1 MGTEIWRRR
10 STPSVFFGVISMFM
24 SSTEWDEPPDLCS
37 AGRHRPRE
45 RAWAPWGPVAWSG
58 NLTRRRKRDQLGSP
72 GVEHHSN
79 HASLRARPTSRA
91 RGLVGFL
98 TQRPFSPRLHPQR
111 MSSFLVRS
119 LLVCGFVATLSPAAG
134 AQGASRQPSNDAAAA
149 SNQPGAT
156 ASSRRSA
163 FAINPLGIPFEVVS
177 IEFERALHDAFTL
190 AGNFSYFSPDEYT
203 RSSVEMKG
211 RLYPNEQ
218 APYGFSVGFGPGAV
232 NTRENVDMLGIEQ
245 RTDKTSP

>member
-1 MGTEIWRRR
+1 
-10 STPSVFFGVISMFM
+10 
-24 SSTEWDEPPDLCS
+24 
-37 AGRHRPRE
+37 
-45 RAWAPWGPVAWSG
+45 
-58 NLTRRRKRDQLGSP
+58 
-72 GVEHHSN
+72 
-79 HASLRARPTSRA
+79 
-91 RGLVGFL
+91 
-98 TQRPFSPRLHPQR
+98 

-119 LLVCGFVATLSPAAG
+119 LLICGFVATLSPAAG
-134 AQGASRQPSNDAAAA
+134 AQGASRQPSNDAASA

-203 RSSVEMKG
+203 RSSFEMKG

-218 APYGFSVGFGPGAV
+218 APYGFSVGLGLGAV
-232 NTRENVDMLGIEQ
+232 NTRENVEMLGIEQ
-245 RTDKTSP
+245 RTDKTYPAIGVYVDYNWLLGRSNRFLVGTGLGAKRILGDRDEFDQAPFVYGTARFLIGVAF